1 MKKPK
6 QGHSFI
12 ISYEVYPF
20 DVLVSLNQTDDEV
33 EKLLKKKLPDDQ
45 HDEIAIVFKNNS
57 NARTVMFS
65 GGQTFIRFNEHPG
78 YGLIAHEVF
87 HAVNYLFDR
96 IGITLSDDSGEA
108 WAYLIQ
114 YLMYNITN
122 NIPLT
127 INH

>member
-1 MKKPK
+1 MKNNNK
-6 QGHSFI
+6 GHSFL

-20 DVLVSLNQTDDEV
+20 DVLVSVNQTDDEV

-45 HDEIAIVFKNNS
+45 YNEIATVFKHNS
-57 NARTVMFS
+57 NARTIMFS

-78 YGLIAHEVF
+78 HGLIAHEVF

-96 IGITLSDDSGEA
+96 IGITLSDDSDEA

-114 YLMYNITN
+114 YLMYKITN
-122 NIPLT
+122 NI
-127 INH
+127 NF